1 MPRKPKKTEQPTLDS
16 LSARQRRILEVIHDA
31 VMLRGYPPSI
41 REIGDATGLQ
51 STSSV
56 AYQLK
61 QLEEKGF

>member
-1 MPRKPKKTEQPTLDS
+1 MPRKPKRSDQPTLDS

-51 STSSV
+51 LS
-56 AYQLK
+56 LIHI
-61 QLEEKGF
+61 